1 MSETVLRLL
10 GRGHPG
16 ERLRWLVPVIYFGCA
31 VAFAADMTQE
41 IFYIPFG
48 IFYVPLVCTAIF
60 NRKAQTVWWLTWA
73 ATVMVVVGYFFPV
86 VTPNPLNGIVT
97 RALSLLAIF
106 VTATLIRYA
115 RRVQEALTVATE
127 RAEAA
132 ERAKSDVLNA
142 LSEEM
147 RNPLQSMIAVSEIML
162 ASCGPEQKSPLMQ
175 AQQSSKRLMASVANL
190 LDLANLDERHFASE
204 PVDVNGMIVQ
214 AAEDN
219 RRIAAARQISVE
231 LDLSESKPTATT
243 DSWAVRRILD
253 NLISNA
259 VRFSPA
265 GGTVELAAGS
275 KRDGAVE
282 LQVRDA
288 GTGIPPEVLRRLD
301 APTLPD
307 SVLAPTGGTGLAL
320 CRRLAFSIGAELVLD
335 SQVGN
340 GTTATLRLRSS

>member
-219 RRIAAARQISVE
+219 RRIAAARQM
-231 LDLSESKPTATT
+231 T
-243 DSWAVRRILD
+243 DIEFL
-253 NLISNA
+253 
-259 VRFSPA
+259 
-265 GGTVELAAGS
+265 G
-275 KRDGAVE
+275 
-282 LQVRDA
+282 
-288 GTGIPPEVLRRLD
+288 
-301 APTLPD
+301 
-307 SVLAPTGGTGLAL
+307 
-320 CRRLAFSIGAELVLD
+320 
-335 SQVGN
+335 QVGPQRRRR
-340 GTTATLRLRSS
+340 GDGWRGAGERGRRAPARARSRHGRPSRRP